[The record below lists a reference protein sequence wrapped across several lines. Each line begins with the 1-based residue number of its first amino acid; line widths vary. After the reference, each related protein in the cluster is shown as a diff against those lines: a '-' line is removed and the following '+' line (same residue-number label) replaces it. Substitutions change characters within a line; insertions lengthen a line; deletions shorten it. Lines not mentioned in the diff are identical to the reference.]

1 MAKMN
6 NDLKEQDM
14 LYCGDP
20 MFAEILRDLTS
31 FPNQN
36 SNDELNNTEPSKESN
51 ENKKEIKIIDQIK
64 ESPQN
69 GVFSPSSISFA
80 NRVSMS

>member
-1 MAKMN
+1 MN

-36 SNDELNNTEPSKESN
+36 SNDDLNNTELCKESN
-51 ENKKEIKIIDQIK
+51 ENKNEIKIIDQIK

-69 GVFSPSSISFA
+69 GKFSQNSISLT